1 MSSDERSEGG
11 ADPRHN
17 FIRDIIEDD
26 LASGKHDTIVTRF
39 PPEPN
44 GYLHIGHATS
54 IVLNHSI
61 AVDYDGE
68 FHLRFDDTNPI
79 TEEEEYVESIKRDV
93 AWLGADWGEHLY
105 FASDYFERMYE
116 LAERLIKKDK
126 AYVDSLS
133 PEEIREYRGNW
144 NEPGEES
151 PYRDRDPEESLE
163 LFRRMRAGEFEE
175 GEHVLRAK
183 IDMQSDNMV
192 MRDPIMYRILH
203 EEHHHVDEAWCIYP
217 MYDYAHC
224 LEDSFEGITHSLCSM
239 EFENNREVYNWFIRE
254 TEVDHQP
261 RQIEFARRN
270 LGYTITSKRRLKR
283 LVDEGYVEGWDDP
296 RMPTISGL
304 RRRGF
309 TPESIRTFCHAIGIA
324 RSENRVEYNRL
335 ESAIRDDLNEK
346 APRRMCVEDPVRVVV
361 TNYPDDEVEWFDVP
375 SYPHDVPGEGSRMV
389 PFSGELYVD
398 RDDVREDPPDGFYRL
413 YPGNEVR
420 LRWAWVVECQEVV
433 RDADGDIEEV
443 RVTYDP
449 ETRGGETPDGR
460 EIPGTIHWVDSQ
472 RALPC
477 ELRLYD
483 RLFEV
488 EDPRG
493 AEGDYTD
500 YINDDSLVIKQG
512 YIEPSV
518 RLDAPGTR
526 YQFERNGYFMSE
538 TRESSP
544 DQLVYN
550 RIVTLRD
557 TWESRRAEERKR
569 EAERR
574 AEQRR
579 REKERKRQ
587 EARAARQKR
596 IDALTEVARGA
607 DVEGYEPTPRDQTR
621 MEDGTLR
628 DRLDGY
634 LQELELTPDEG
645 DLLSGSPALSD
656 YFEQMRQEIAADAAA
671 KWLVNTLVPLIG
683 AEVGTDAFEKAFED
697 EAPPVEHATAL
708 VQILE
713 ADRVTHNV
721 GEEVLDEMLETGD
734 GPEAI
739 IEREGLEAIT
749 DTAQLGSIIGE
760 VMADNPDQVDAYGQG
775 KRKLLGYFIGQV
787 MQATQGKAEPQ
798 TVRELLQQEL
808 PDPSQGTDD

>member
-1 MSSDERSEGG
+1 
-11 ADPRHN
+11 
-17 FIRDIIEDD
+17 
-26 LASGKHDTIVTRF
+26 
-39 PPEPN
+39 
-44 GYLHIGHATS
+44 
-54 IVLNHSI
+54 
-61 AVDYDGE
+61 
-68 FHLRFDDTNPI
+68 
-79 TEEEEYVESIKRDV
+79 
-93 AWLGADWGEHLY
+93 
-105 FASDYFERMYE
+105 
-116 LAERLIKKDK
+116 
-126 AYVDSLS
+126 
-133 PEEIREYRGNW
+133 
-144 NEPGEES
+144 
-151 PYRDRDPEESLE
+151 
-163 LFRRMRAGEFEE
+163 
-175 GEHVLRAK
+175 
-183 IDMQSDNMV
+183 
-192 MRDPIMYRILH
+192 
-203 EEHHHVDEAWCIYP
+203 
-217 MYDYAHC
+217 
-224 LEDSFEGITHSLCSM
+224 
-239 EFENNREVYNWFIRE
+239 
-254 TEVDHQP
+254 
-261 RQIEFARRN
+261 
-270 LGYTITSKRRLKR
+270 
-283 LVDEGYVEGWDDP
+283 
-296 RMPTISGL
+296 
-304 RRRGF
+304 
-309 TPESIRTFCHAIGIA
+309 
-324 RSENRVEYNRL
+324 
-335 ESAIRDDLNEK
+335 
-346 APRRMCVEDPVRVVV
+346 VEDPVRVVV

-375 SYPHDVPGEGSRMV
+375 SFPHDVPGEGSRMV

-420 LRWAWVVECQEVV
+420 LRWAWVVECQEIV

-460 EIPGTIHWVDSQ
+460 EIQGTIHWVDSQ

-493 AEGDYTD
+493 AEGDFTD
-500 YINDDSLVIKQG
+500 HINDDSLVIKQG

-538 TRESSP
+538 RQESGP

-574 AEQRR
+574 AEERR

-607 DVEGYEPTPRDQTR
+607 EVEGYEPTPRDQTR

-628 DRLDGY
+628 DRLDVY
-634 LQELELTPDEG
+634 LQELDLTPDEG

-656 YFEQMRQEIAADAAA
+656 YFEQMRQDIEADAAA

-749 DTAQLGSIIGE
+749 DTAQLGSIIEE

-808 PDPSQGTDD
+808 PDPSQDADG